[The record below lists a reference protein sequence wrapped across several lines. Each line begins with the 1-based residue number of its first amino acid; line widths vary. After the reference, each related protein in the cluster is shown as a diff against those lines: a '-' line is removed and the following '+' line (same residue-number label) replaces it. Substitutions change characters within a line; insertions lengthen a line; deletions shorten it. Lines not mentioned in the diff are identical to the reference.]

1 MADGVKHEHW
11 GSSFGFVMAAVGS
24 AIGLGNV
31 WRFPFITGENGGG
44 AFVLIYLLCIALVGL
59 PVMLAELAIGR
70 ASQGDPIKAFQHFA
84 IRSPR
89 LPKVAC
95 GFGLGLAAALASSG
109 NYGMSVLLI
118 ILSILIYHYGWST
131 VGFSC
136 TLVAGLILSYYAI
149 IGGWIFLY
157 AWKSFA
163 HELVFASPE
172 EAGAYLG
179 KVSSSGWLSSGMTLA
194 FMLASAAICWF
205 GVKKGI
211 ETVSKIMMPLLF
223 VLVVVLVIRSVT
235 LPGASKGVEFFLKP
249 DFSKINGS
257 SVLDALG
264 HAFYSLSLG
273 MAILIT
279 YGSYLSK
286 KRNILKSSLWIV
298 FFDTLIAMLA
308 GLAIFPA
315 LFAQGG
321 NPGQG
326 PALVFNTL
334 PITFESIP
342 GGLGWLW
349 NGLFFLLL
357 AIAALT
363 SGLSLQEAVVSSFM
377 QNLKLSRRASVLLS
391 TVLITGLGCVISFS
405 VNDWTHLP
413 SLHRLLTGLFGGVK
427 GSLFDL
433 IDYVASNW
441 ILLLNG
447 LAAAFYAGWVWGTN
461 GAARE
466 LYRTGADL
474 KDLSKLQKF
483 NRTRLPVISWS
494 VFIRFIS
501 PVLIF
506 VTFLSAAGFFQKA
519 PNPPHPAAEEQPAVQ
534 ETAQPQP
541 AAQPSERIEVEAT
554 PAIEPA
560 PFHRL
565 KGAAWRP
572 EQWWNPT
579 DGAGFAFSA
588 NIRFSS
594 EPEGVVPVLSV
605 WDEFDLITTP
615 EQPVVFTVDGVSYV
629 VLPALDETF
638 FPVNQWVKLGIS
650 WDPAAKRLLVSRNGK
665 LYSVNK
671 LSSLRGPAASRL
683 RDNGFKAEASETVF
697 DIFCDRLYP
706 HSLDREQAARISAQG
721 M

>member
-11 GSSFGFVMAAVGS
+11 GSSFGFIMAAVGS

-31 WRFPFITGENGGG
+31 WRFPYITGENGGG
-44 AFVLIYLLCIALVGL
+44 AFVLIYLVCIALVGL

-70 ASQGDPIKAFQHFA
+70 ASQGDPIKAFQYFA

-89 LPKVAC
+89 LPKIAC
-95 GFGLGLAAALASSG
+95 GFCLGLATSLGVSGNFGMAALLVVMGA
-109 NYGMSVLLI
+109 
-118 ILSILIYHYGWST
+118 LIYHYGWAAA
-131 VGFSC
+131 GFSC
-136 TLVAGLILSYYAI
+136 TLVAALILSYYAM

-163 HELVFASPE
+163 HELVFADAKAAE
-172 EAGAYLG
+172 TYLG
-179 KVSSSGWLSSGMTLA
+179 SVMSSGRLCSGMTVA

-211 ETVSKIMMPLLF
+211 EQVSKVMMPLLF
-223 VLVVVLVIRSVT
+223 VLVLVLVVRSVT

-257 SVLDALG
+257 SIMAALG

-286 KRNILKSSLWIV
+286 KRNILSASLWII
-298 FFDTLIAMLA
+298 FFDTFIAMLA

-321 NPGQG
+321 NPAQG
-326 PALVFNTL
+326 AALVFNTL

-349 NGLFFLLL
+349 NGLFFVLL

-377 QNLKLSRRASVLLS
+377 QNLKLSRRASVILS
-391 TVLITGLGCVISFS
+391 TVLVTAFGCVISFS
-405 VNDWTHLP
+405 ANDWSHLP
-413 SLHRLLTGLFGGVK
+413 LLKEFFQRGFGGAK

-433 IDYVASNW
+433 VDYIASNW

-447 LAAAFYAGWVWGTN
+447 LAAAIYAGWVWGTS

-474 KDLSKLQKF
+474 NGLTKIQKF
-483 NRTRLPVISWS
+483 NRTRLPIISWS
-494 VFIRFIS
+494 IFIRFIS

-506 VTFLSAAGFFQKA
+506 VTFLSTAGFFDVTKNKSAEPAVQA
-519 PNPPHPAAEEQPAVQ
+519 PPAEQPAAEE
-534 ETAQPQP
+534 ETA
-541 AAQPSERIEVEAT
+541 ATFEASSVD
-554 PAIEPA
+554 PPA
-560 PFHRL
+560 PFHRM

-572 EQWWNPT
+572 EQWWNFT
-579 DGAGFAFSA
+579 DGTGFAFSA
-588 NIRFSS
+588 NIRFAAA
-594 EPEGVVPVLSV
+594 PEGVVPVMSV
-605 WDEFDLITTP
+605 WEEFDLCVSP
-615 EQPVVFTVDGVSYV
+615 EKPVIFTVDEVTYAVGP
-629 VLPALDETF
+629 LAGGEAF
-638 FPVNQWVKLGIS
+638 FPAEKWVKLGVS
-650 WDPAAKRLLVSRNGK
+650 WDPDKKRLLVSRNGK
-665 LYSVNK
+665 LHPAKK
-671 LSSLRGPAASRL
+671 LSDTPGPASSDA
-683 RDNGFKAEASETVF
+683 AF

-706 HSLDREQAARISAQG
+706 HSLEREQLVRISSQG
-721 M
+721 L

>member
-89 LPKVAC
+89 LPKVAS
-95 GFGLGLAAALASSG
+95 GFGLGLAAALAGSH
-109 NYGMSVLLI
+109 NYGMSVLLV

-179 KVSSSGWLSSGMTLA
+179 SVSSNGWLSSGLTLA
-194 FMLASAAICWF
+194 FMLASAGICWF

-223 VLVVVLVIRSVT
+223 VLVIVLVVRSVT

-405 VNDWTHLP
+405 VNDWSHLP
-413 SLHRLLTGLFGGVK
+413 SLHRLLTGLFGSVK

-461 GAARE
+461 GAAHE
-466 LYRTGADL
+466 LYRTGADT
-474 KDLSKLQKF
+474 KGLSKIQKF
-483 NRTRLPVISWS
+483 NRTRLPIISWS

-506 VTFLSAAGFFQKA
+506 VTFLSAAGFFQKTTK
-519 PNPPHPAAEEQPAVQ
+519 PAEPEQPAQEAVQ
-534 ETAQPQP
+534 TP
-541 AAQPSERIEVEAT
+541 AAQPSEIVEVEAT
-554 PAIEPA
+554 PAVEPA

-565 KGAAWRP
+565 KGVSWRP
-572 EQWWNPT
+572 EQWWNPA

-588 NIRFSS
+588 NIRFAAV
-594 EPEGVVPVLSV
+594 PEVVVPVLSV
-605 WDEFDLITTP
+605 WDEFDLSTSP
-615 EQPVVFTVDGVSYV
+615 DYPVIFTVDGVSYAV
-629 VLPALDETF
+629 SRPAGDEAF
-638 FPVNQWVKLGIS
+638 FPANQWVKLGVS
-650 WDPAAKRLLVSRNGK
+650 WDSTKKRLLVSRNGK
-665 LYSVNK
+665 LYAAKK
-671 LSSLRGPAASRL
+671 LESAPEAA
-683 RDNGFKAEASETVF
+683 ASETVF

-706 HSLDREQAARISAQG
+706 HAIDAEQAARISKQG
-721 M
+721 L

>member
-11 GSSFGFVMAAVGS
+11 GSSFGFIMAAVGS

-31 WRFPFITGENGGG
+31 WRFPYITGENGGG
-44 AFVLIYLLCIALVGL
+44 AFVLVYLLCIALVGL

-95 GFGLGLAAALASSG
+95 GFGLGLAAALGASG
-109 NYGMSVLLI
+109 NYGMAALLVV
-118 ILSILIYHYGWST
+118 LSILVYHYGWSAA
-131 VGFSC
+131 GFSC

-157 AWKSFA
+157 AWKAFA
-163 HELVFASPE
+163 HELVFASPD

-179 KVSSSGWLSSGMTLA
+179 SVSSNGWLSSGMAVA

-211 ETVSKIMMPLLF
+211 EQVSKIMMPLLF
-223 VLVVVLVIRSVT
+223 VLVLVLVVRSVT
-235 LPGASKGVEFFLKP
+235 LPGASKGVAFFLKP
-249 DFSKINGS
+249 DFGKINGS
-257 SVLDALG
+257 SIMDALG

-279 YGSYLSK
+279 YGSYLNK
-286 KRNILKSSLWIV
+286 QRNILKASLWII

-321 NPGQG
+321 NPAQG

-377 QNLKLSRRASVLLS
+377 QNLKLSRRVSVVLS
-391 TVLITGLGCVISFS
+391 TVLITAFGCVISFS
-405 VNDWTHLP
+405 VNDWSGL
-413 SLHRLLTGLFGGVK
+413 SGLHWLLAKLFGGVK

-433 IDYVASNW
+433 VDYVASNW

-474 KDLSKLQKF
+474 HGLSKLQKF

-494 VFIRFIS
+494 IFIRFIS

-506 VTFLSAAGFFQKA
+506 VTFLSAAGFFEKSKDKTAEPVVQEA
-519 PNPPHPAAEEQPAVQ
+519 PAEQAAAQDATAAHDAASPAEPTAAEP
-534 ETAQPQP
+534 
-541 AAQPSERIEVEAT
+541 
-554 PAIEPA
+554 PA
-560 PFHRL
+560 PFHRM
-565 KGAAWRP
+565 KGTAWRP
-572 EQWWNPT
+572 EQWWNFT
-579 DGAGFAFSA
+579 DGTGFAFSA
-588 NIRFSS
+588 NIRFATV
-594 EPEGVVPVLSV
+594 PDACVPVISV
-605 WDEFDLITTP
+605 WEEFDLFVSR
-615 EQPVVFTVDGVSYV
+615 EHPVIFTVDGVSYAIDRMEEESF
-629 VLPALDETF
+629 PAGKWEKMG
-638 FPVNQWVKLGIS
+638 VS
-650 WDPAAKRLLVSRNGK
+650 WNPEKKRLLVSLNGK
-665 LYSVNK
+665 LYPVKK
-671 LSSLRGPAASRL
+671 LDAPVKPAA
-683 RDNGFKAEASETVF
+683 EETVF

-706 HSLDREQAARISAQG
+706 HALEPEQTERISTQSL
-721 M
+721 

>member
-89 LPKVAC
+89 LPKVAS

-109 NYGMSVLLI
+109 NYGMSVLLV

-172 EAGAYLG
+172 EAGAYLNS
-179 KVSSSGWLSSGMTLA
+179 VSSNGWISSGMTLA

-223 VLVVVLVIRSVT
+223 VLVLVLVVRSVT
-235 LPGASKGVEFFLKP
+235 LPGASKGIDFFLKP

-257 SVLDALG
+257 SILDALG

-298 FFDTLIAMLA
+298 FFDTLIALLA

-321 NPGQG
+321 NPAQG

-391 TVLITGLGCVISFS
+391 TVLITGLGCMISFS
-405 VNDWTHLP
+405 VNDWSHFP

-466 LYRTGADL
+466 LYRTGTDL
-474 KDLSKLQKF
+474 GKLSRIQKF

-519 PNPPHPAAEEQPAVQ
+519 PKA
-534 ETAQPQP
+534 PQP
-541 AAQPSERIEVEAT
+541 AAGESAVQEESSQPTTPQPAVEAP
-554 PAIEPA
+554 PAEPA
-560 PFHRL
+560 PFHRM
-565 KGAAWRP
+565 KGVAWRP

-579 DGAGFAFSA
+579 DGTGFAFSA
-588 NIRFSS
+588 SVRFAAV
-594 EPEGVVPVLSV
+594 PECAVPVLSV
-605 WDEFDLITTP
+605 WDEFDLSTSP
-615 EQPVVFTVDGVSYV
+615 DYPVIFTVDGVSYAV
-629 VLPALDETF
+629 ARSADNEAF
-638 FPVNQWVKLGIS
+638 FPANSWVKLGVS
-650 WDPAAKRLLVSRNGK
+650 WDPVKKVLLVSRNGRMYPAKK
-665 LYSVNK
+665 LRSAPE
-671 LSSLRGPAASRL
+671 SAS
-683 RDNGFKAEASETVF
+683 SETVF
-697 DIFCDRLYP
+697 DVFCDRLFP
-706 HSLDREQAARISAQG
+706 HALEAEQTGRISAQG
-721 M
+721 L

>member
-44 AFVLIYLLCIALVGL
+44 AFVLMYLLCIALVGL

-70 ASQGDPIKAFQHFA
+70 ASQGDPIKAFRYFA

-89 LPKVAC
+89 LPKVAS

-109 NYGMSVLLI
+109 NYGMSVLLV

-179 KVSSSGWLSSGMTLA
+179 SVSSNGWLSSGLTLA

-211 ETVSKIMMPLLF
+211 ESVSKVMMPLLF
-223 VLVVVLVIRSVT
+223 VLVVVLVVRSVT

-298 FFDTLIAMLA
+298 FFDTLIALLA

-321 NPGQG
+321 NPAQG

-474 KDLSKLQKF
+474 KGLSKLQKF

-494 VFIRFIS
+494 IFIRFIS

-519 PNPPHPAAEEQPAVQ
+519 QAPQPAAEAERPAVQ
-534 ETAQPQP
+534 ETAGQETGGAQTSASQP
-541 AAQPSERIEVEAT
+541 A
-554 PAIEPA
+554 PAEESAVAEPA
-560 PFHRL
+560 PFHRM
-565 KGAAWRP
+565 KGSAWRP

-579 DGAGFAFSA
+579 DAAGFAFSA
-588 NIRFSS
+588 NIRFAAV
-594 EPEGVVPVLSV
+594 PESPVPVMSV
-605 WDEFDLITTP
+605 WDEFDLSVTP
-615 EQPVVFTVDGVSYV
+615 DYPVVFTVDGVSYAV
-629 VLPALDETF
+629 SRPADEGPF
-638 FPVNQWVKLGIS
+638 FPANQWVKLGIS
-650 WDPAAKRLLVSRNGK
+650 WEPAEKRLLVSRNGK
-665 LYSVNK
+665 LYPAKKLTSAPEGSV
-671 LSSLRGPAASRL
+671 L
-683 RDNGFKAEASETVF
+683 SETVF
-697 DIFCDRLYP
+697 DIFCDRLFP
-706 HSLDREQAARISAQG
+706 NALKTEQTGRISSQG
-721 M
+721 L

>member
-95 GFGLGLAAALASSG
+95 GFGLGLAAALASSH
-109 NYGMSVLLI
+109 NYGMSVLLV

-172 EAGAYLG
+172 EAGSYLG
-179 KVSSSGWLSSGMTLA
+179 SVSSNGWLSSGLTLA
-194 FMLASAAICWF
+194 FMLASAGICWF

-235 LPGASKGVEFFLKP
+235 LPGASRGVEFFLKP

-405 VNDWTHLP
+405 VNDWSHLP
-413 SLHRLLTGLFGGVK
+413 SLHRLLTGLFGSVK

-461 GAARE
+461 GAAHE
-466 LYRTGADL
+466 LYRTGADT
-474 KDLSKLQKF
+474 KGLSKLQKF
-483 NRTRLPVISWS
+483 NRTRLPIISWS

-519 PNPPHPAAEEQPAVQ
+519 QKPAESEQPAQEAVQ
-534 ETAQPQP
+534 TP
-541 AAQPSERIEVEAT
+541 AAQPSETIEVEAT
-554 PAIEPA
+554 PAVEPA

-565 KGAAWRP
+565 KGTAWRP
-572 EQWWNPT
+572 EQWWNPA
-579 DGAGFAFSA
+579 DGAGYAFSA
-588 NIRFSS
+588 SIRFAAV
-594 EPEGVVPVLSV
+594 PEGVVPVLSV
-605 WDEFDLITTP
+605 WEEFDLSTSP
-615 EQPVVFTVDGVSYV
+615 DYPVIFTVDGTSYAVSR
-629 VLPALDETF
+629 PAGDEVF
-638 FPVNQWVKLGIS
+638 FPANQWVKLGVS
-650 WDPAAKRLLVSRNGK
+650 WEPSSKSLLISRNGK
-665 LYSVNK
+665 LYPAKK
-671 LSSLRGPAASRL
+671 LESAPENAAS
-683 RDNGFKAEASETVF
+683 DTVF

-706 HSLDREQAARISAQG
+706 HAVDSEQAARISKQG
-721 M
+721 L

>member
-1 MADGVKHEHW
+1 MADGIKHEHW
-11 GSSFGFVMAAVGS
+11 GSSFGFIMAAVGS

-44 AFVLIYLLCIALVGL
+44 AFVLVYLLCVALVGL

-70 ASQGDPIKAFQHFA
+70 ASQGDPIKAFQHFG

-89 LPKVAC
+89 LPKVAA
-95 GFGLGLAAALASSG
+95 GFAFGLAAALASSG
-109 NYGMSVLLI
+109 SWGLAILLLVLGVVV
-118 ILSILIYHYGWST
+118 YHYGWSA

-136 TLVAGLILSYYAI
+136 TMVAGLILSYYAI

-157 AWKSFA
+157 AWKAFA
-163 HELVFASPE
+163 HELIFTNPD
-172 EAGAYLG
+172 EAGAYLAS
-179 KVSSSGWLSSGMTLA
+179 VSSNGWLSSGMALA
-194 FMLASAAICWF
+194 FMIASAAICWF

-211 ETVSKIMMPLLF
+211 EQMSKIMMPMLF
-223 VLVVVLVIRSVT
+223 VLVLVLVIRSVT
-235 LPGASKGVEFFLKP
+235 LPGASAGVKFFLMP

-286 KRNILKSSLWIV
+286 KRNILSSSLWII

-326 PALVFNTL
+326 PSLVFNTL

-377 QNLKLSRRASVLLS
+377 QNLKLSRRVSVLVS
-391 TVLITGLGCVISFS
+391 TVIITGLGCLISFS
-405 VNDWTHLP
+405 VNDWSGLP
-413 SLHRLLTGLFGGVK
+413 GLYKVLTGLFGSVRS
-427 GSLFDL
+427 SLFDL
-433 IDYVASNW
+433 IDYVASSW

-474 KDLSKLQKF
+474 KGLSKLQKF

-494 VFIRFIS
+494 IFIRFIS

-506 VTFLSAAGFFQKA
+506 VTFLSAVGFFHKSKPQDEPA
-519 PNPPHPAAEEQPAVQ
+519 PAAESAVEQEAPAQAAEPAAVSEQPG
-534 ETAQPQP
+534 
-541 AAQPSERIEVEAT
+541 
-554 PAIEPA
+554 EPV
-560 PFHRL
+560 PFHRMA
-565 KGAAWRP
+565 GAAWRQ
-572 EQWWNPT
+572 EQWWNSF
-579 DGAGFAFSA
+579 DGKGYAFSV
-588 NIRFSS
+588 NVRFREELPAESAS
-594 EPEGVVPVLSV
+594 ALPVLSV
-605 WDEFDLITTP
+605 WEEFELARTASY
-615 EQPVVFTVDGVSYV
+615 PVVFTVEDTAYAVETSADFY
-629 VLPALDETF
+629 PA
-638 FPVNQWVKLGIS
+638 NQWVKLGIS
-650 WDPAAKRLLVSRNGK
+650 WDPAQERLLVSRNGRQLRVRK
-665 LYSVNK
+665 LDEV
-671 LSSLRGPAASRL
+671 PAAADS
-683 RDNGFKAEASETVF
+683 KTQF
-697 DIFCDRLYP
+697 DVFCDRLYP
-706 HSLDREQAARISAQG
+706 YAVDADTVKSISEASRF
-721 M
+721 

>member
-11 GSSFGFVMAAVGS
+11 GSSFGFIMAAVGS

-31 WRFPFITGENGGG
+31 WRFPYITGENGGG
-44 AFVLIYLLCIALVGL
+44 AFVLVYLLCIALVGL

-95 GFGLGLAAALASSG
+95 GFGLGLAAALGVSG
-109 NYGMSVLLI
+109 NFGMAVLLV
-118 ILSILIYHYGWST
+118 ILSILIYHYGWSAA
-131 VGFSC
+131 GFSC

-157 AWKSFA
+157 AWKAFA

-179 KVSSSGWLSSGMTLA
+179 SVSSNGWISSGMAVT
-194 FMLASAAICWF
+194 FMFASAAICWF

-211 ETVSKIMMPLLF
+211 EQVSKIMMPLLF
-223 VLVVVLVIRSVT
+223 VLVLVLVIRSVT
-235 LPGASKGVEFFLKP
+235 LPGASRGISFFLKP

-257 SVLDALG
+257 SIMDALG

-279 YGSYLSK
+279 YGSYLNK
-286 KRNILKSSLWIV
+286 QRNILKASLWII
-298 FFDTLIAMLA
+298 FFDTVIALLA

-357 AIAALT
+357 SIAALT

-377 QNLKLSRRASVLLS
+377 QNLNLSRRVSVILS
-391 TVLITGLGCVISFS
+391 TVLITAFGCVISFS
-405 VNDWTHLP
+405 VNDWSPL
-413 SLHRLLTGLFGGVK
+413 SGLHWLLTKLFGGVK
-427 GSLFDL
+427 SSLFDL
-433 IDYVASNW
+433 VDYVASNW

-466 LYRTGADL
+466 LYRTGT
-474 KDLSKLQKF
+474 DLSGLTKLQKF

-506 VTFLSAAGFFQKA
+506 VTFLSAAGFFEKA
-519 PNPPHPAAEEQPAVQ
+519 KAQSAEPAAQEVAPAEQPASKE
-534 ETAQPQP
+534 ETASTFE
-541 AAQPSERIEVEAT
+541 ASSVE
-554 PAIEPA
+554 PPA
-560 PFHRL
+560 PFHRM

-572 EQWWNPT
+572 EQWWNFT
-579 DGAGFAFSA
+579 DGTGFAFSA
-588 NIRFSS
+588 NIRF
-594 EPEGVVPVLSV
+594 EAAPAGVVPVMSV
-605 WDEFDLITTP
+605 WEEFDLCVSP
-615 EQPVVFTVDGVSYV
+615 EKPVIFTVDDVSYAV
-629 VLPALDETF
+629 DPLAGGEAF
-638 FPVNQWVKLGIS
+638 FPAGKWVKLGIS
-650 WDPAAKRLLVSRNGK
+650 WDPEKKRLLVSRDGK
-665 LYSVNK
+665 LYPAKK
-671 LSSLRGPAASRL
+671 LADTPEPAPA
-683 RDNGFKAEASETVF
+683 DAAF

-706 HSLDREQAARISAQG
+706 HALEREQVVRISSPG
-721 M
+721 L

>member
-11 GSSFGFVMAAVGS
+11 GSSFGFIMAAVGS

-31 WRFPFITGENGGG
+31 WRFPYITGENGGG
-44 AFVLIYLLCIALVGL
+44 AFVLLYLLCIALVGL

-95 GFGLGLAAALASSG
+95 GFGLGLAAALGASG
-109 NYGMSVLLI
+109 NYGMAVLLV
-118 ILSILIYHYGWST
+118 ILSILIYHYGWSAA
-131 VGFSC
+131 GFSC

-157 AWKSFA
+157 AWKAFA
-163 HELVFASPE
+163 HQLVFASPE

-179 KVSSSGWLSSGMTLA
+179 SVSSNGWISSGMAIA

-211 ETVSKIMMPLLF
+211 EQVSKIMMPLLF
-223 VLVVVLVIRSVT
+223 VLVLVLVIRSVT
-235 LPGASKGVEFFLKP
+235 LPGASRGISFFLKP

-257 SVLDALG
+257 SIMDALG

-286 KRNILKSSLWIV
+286 KRNILKASLWII
-298 FFDTLIAMLA
+298 FFDTVIALLA

-321 NPGQG
+321 NPAQG

-377 QNLKLSRRASVLLS
+377 QNLKLSRRVSVILS
-391 TVLITGLGCVISFS
+391 TVLITAFGCVISFS
-405 VNDWTHLP
+405 VNDWSGL
-413 SLHRLLTGLFGGVK
+413 SGLHWLLTKLFGGVK
-427 GSLFDL
+427 SSLFDL
-433 IDYVASNW
+433 VDYVASNW

-466 LYRTGADL
+466 LYRTGT
-474 KDLSKLQKF
+474 DLSGLTKLQKF

-506 VTFLSAAGFFQKA
+506 VTFLSAAGFFEKA
-519 PNPPHPAAEEQPAVQ
+519 KAQAEPVVEQSVQEEVETPAEQEQPAAAVQ
-534 ETAQPQP
+534 EAS
-541 AAQPSERIEVEAT
+541 AEAVELS
-554 PAIEPA
+554 AIEPPA
-560 PFHRL
+560 PFHRM
-565 KGAAWRP
+565 KGVAWRP
-572 EQWWNPT
+572 EQWWNFA
-579 DGAGFAFSA
+579 DGTGFAFSA
-588 NIRFSS
+588 NIRF
-594 EPEGVVPVLSV
+594 EEVPKGDVPVMSV
-605 WDEFDLITTP
+605 WEEFDLSVSHGRP
-615 EQPVVFTVDGVSYV
+615 MFTVDGVSYV
-629 VLPALDETF
+629 VIPDFDETF
-638 FPVNQWVKLGIS
+638 FPAGQWVKLGIS
-650 WDPAAKRLLVSRNGK
+650 WDPDKKRLLVSRDGEIHP
-665 LYSVNK
+665 VRK
-671 LSSLRGPAASRL
+671 LSKTP
-683 RDNGFKAEASETVF
+683 ETALTDTTF

-706 HSLDREQAARISAQG
+706 HSLEREQVARVSSPG
-721 M
+721 L

>member
-11 GSSFGFVMAAVGS
+11 GSSFGFIMAAVGS

-31 WRFPFITGENGGG
+31 WRFPYITGENGGG

-70 ASQGDPIKAFQHFA
+70 ASQGDPIKAFKHFA

-89 LPKVAC
+89 LPKVAS
-95 GFGLGLAAALASSG
+95 GFGLGLAAALGASG
-109 NYGMSVLLI
+109 NYGMAVFLVVI
-118 ILSILIYHYGWST
+118 SILIYHYGWSAA
-131 VGFSC
+131 GFSC

-157 AWKSFA
+157 TWKSFA

-172 EAGAYLG
+172 KAGAYLDS
-179 KVSSSGWLSSGMTLA
+179 VSSNGWLSSGMTVA

-211 ETVSKIMMPLLF
+211 EQVSKIMMPLLF
-223 VLVVVLVIRSVT
+223 VLVLVLVIRSVT

-249 DFSKINGS
+249 DFGKINGS
-257 SVLDALG
+257 SILDALG

-286 KRNILKSSLWIV
+286 QRNILKASLWII
-298 FFDTLIAMLA
+298 FFDTLIALLA

-321 NPGQG
+321 NPAQG

-391 TVLITGLGCVISFS
+391 TALITGLGCVISFS
-405 VNDWTHLP
+405 VNDWSHLP

-427 GSLFDL
+427 DSLFDL

-461 GAARE
+461 GAAHE
-466 LYRTGADL
+466 LYRTGADT
-474 KDLSKLQKF
+474 KGLSRFQKF

-506 VTFLSAAGFFQKA
+506 VTFLSAAGFFRKA
-519 PNPPHPAAEEQPAVQ
+519 QGPQPAAEEPAVQ
-534 ETAQPQP
+534 ETQ
-541 AAQPSERIEVEAT
+541 AAARNDVEAP
-554 PAIEPA
+554 PAEPA
-560 PFHRL
+560 PFHRM
-565 KGAAWRP
+565 KGTAWRP
-572 EQWWNPT
+572 EQWWNPA
-579 DGAGFAFSA
+579 DCAGFAFST
-588 NIRFSS
+588 NIRFSTI
-594 EPEGVVPVLSV
+594 PETVVPVLSV
-605 WDEFDLITTP
+605 WEEFDLSASP
-615 EQPVVFTVDGVSYV
+615 DYPVIFTVDGVSYAVSRSV
-629 VLPALDETF
+629 VDETF
-638 FPVNQWVKLGIS
+638 FPANQWVKIGVS
-650 WDPAAKRLLVSRNGK
+650 WNPAMKDLRVSRNGK
-665 LYSVNK
+665 AYPVGILESAPE
-671 LSSLRGPAASRL
+671 SA
-683 RDNGFKAEASETVF
+683 ASETVF

-706 HSLDREQAARISAQG
+706 HAVDAEQATRISKQG
-721 M
+721 L

>member
-1 MADGVKHEHW
+1 M
-11 GSSFGFVMAAVGS
+11 
-24 AIGLGNV
+24 
-31 WRFPFITGENGGG
+31 
-44 AFVLIYLLCIALVGL
+44 YL
-59 PVMLAELAIGR
+59 
-70 ASQGDPIKAFQHFA
+70 
-84 IRSPR
+84 
-89 LPKVAC
+89 
-95 GFGLGLAAALASSG
+95 
-109 NYGMSVLLI
+109 
-118 ILSILIYHYGWST
+118 
-131 VGFSC
+131 
-136 TLVAGLILSYYAI
+136 
-149 IGGWIFLY
+149 
-157 AWKSFA
+157 KS
-163 HELVFASPE
+163 
-172 EAGAYLG
+172 
-179 KVSSSGWLSSGMTLA
+179 VSSNGWLSSGLTLA
-194 FMLASAAICWF
+194 FMLASAGICWF

-211 ETVSKIMMPLLF
+211 EQVSKIMMPLLF
-223 VLVVVLVIRSVT
+223 VLVLVLVVRSVT

-298 FFDTLIAMLA
+298 FFDTLIALLA

-321 NPGQG
+321 NPAQG

-377 QNLKLSRRASVLLS
+377 QNLKISRRVSVLFS

-405 VNDWTHLP
+405 VNDWTRFP
-413 SLHRLLTGLFGGVK
+413 SLHRLLTGLFGNVK
-427 GSLFDL
+427 GNLFDL
-433 IDYVASNW
+433 IDYIASNW

-466 LYRTGADL
+466 LYRTGT
-474 KDLSKLQKF
+474 DLSGLSRFQKF

-506 VTFLSAAGFFQKA
+506 VTFLSAAGFFHKAQDSDGSANVQKPQEGA
-519 PNPPHPAAEEQPAVQ
+519 AGPAA
-534 ETAQPQP
+534 
-541 AAQPSERIEVEAT
+541 AA
-554 PAIEPA
+554 EPA
-560 PFHRL
+560 PFHRMN
-565 KGAAWRP
+565 GTAWRA

-579 DGAGFAFSA
+579 DGTGFAFSA
-588 NIRFSS
+588 NIRFAAVPSAA
-594 EPEGVVPVLSV
+594 VPVLSV
-605 WDEFDLITTP
+605 WDEFELSSSPDY
-615 EQPVVFTVDGVSYV
+615 PVVFTVDGESYAV
-629 VLPALDETF
+629 ARPADDGEF
-638 FPVNQWVKLGIS
+638 FPANQWVKLGVS
-650 WDPAAKRLLVSRNGK
+650 WDPARKRLLVSRNGRLYPAKK
-665 LYSVNK
+665 LESAPENAV
-671 LSSLRGPAASRL
+671 
-683 RDNGFKAEASETVF
+683 SETVF
-697 DIFCDRLYP
+697 DIFCDRLYA
-706 HSLDREQAARISAQG
+706 HALEAEQTGRISGQSL
-721 M
+721 

>member
-109 NYGMSVLLI
+109 SYGMSVLLA

-179 KVSSSGWLSSGMTLA
+179 SVSSNGWLSSGLTLA

-223 VLVVVLVIRSVT
+223 VLVLVLVVRSVT
-235 LPGASKGVEFFLKP
+235 LPGASRGVEFFLKP

-298 FFDTLIAMLA
+298 FFDTLIALLA

-321 NPGQG
+321 NPAQG

-391 TVLITGLGCVISFS
+391 TVLITGFGCVISFS
-405 VNDWTHLP
+405 VNDWTNLP

-474 KDLSKLQKF
+474 SGLSKFQKF
-483 NRTRLPVISWS
+483 NRTRLPIISWS

-506 VTFLSAAGFFQKA
+506 VTFLSAAGFFQKMKTESA
-519 PNPPHPAAEEQPAVQ
+519 PEESAVQ
-534 ETAQPQP
+534 EEAAAQTP
-541 AAQPSERIEVEAT
+541 AAQSVSDVFETSVNEP
-554 PAIEPA
+554 PA
-560 PFHRL
+560 PFHRM
-565 KGAAWRP
+565 KGAALRP
-572 EQWWNPT
+572 EQWWNFA
-579 DGAGFAFSA
+579 DGAGFAFSV
-588 NIRFSS
+588 NIRF
-594 EPEGVVPVLSV
+594 EAAPEEILLDEIVAEAVIPVISV
-605 WDEFDLITTP
+605 WDEFDFSVSP
-615 EQPVVFTVDGVSYV
+615 EHPVVFTVDGVSYAV
-629 VLPALDETF
+629 ERADGEF
-638 FPVNQWVKLGIS
+638 FPANRWVKLGVS
-650 WDPAAKRLLVSRNGK
+650 WDPASKRLLVSRNGTLLPVK
-665 LYSVNK
+665 QLDAQVEPVATN
-671 LSSLRGPAASRL
+671 A
-683 RDNGFKAEASETVF
+683 FF
-697 DIFCDRLYP
+697 DVFCDRLYP
-706 HSLDREQAARISAQG
+706 HSLDREQVGRISAQG
-721 M
+721 L